1 MDIIRIFIR
10 MVFFMKLVLLGMEL
24 FPKSVI
30 ITYVSGFLLRCG
42 VSKIDALML
51 DLSIR
56 LLQREI

>member
-1 MDIIRIFIR
+1 
-10 MVFFMKLVLLGMEL
+10 MKLVLLGMEL